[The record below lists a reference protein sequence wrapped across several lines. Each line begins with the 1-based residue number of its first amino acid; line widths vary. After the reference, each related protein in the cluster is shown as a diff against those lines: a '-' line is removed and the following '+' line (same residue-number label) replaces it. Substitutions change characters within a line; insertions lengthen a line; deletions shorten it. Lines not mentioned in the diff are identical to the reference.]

1 MTGPGS
7 ITGNLGSKNAIYNT
21 GSTTPLLNTGTGF
34 RAKVKNGYLPPPSK
48 PTRVDSVQVR

>member
-1 MTGPGS
+1 VRGPGS
-7 ITGNLGSKNAIYNT
+7 ITGNLGNKNAIYNY

-34 RAKVKNGYLPPPSK
+34 RARVKRGYLPPPSK